1 MWRGHEGAPEEFG
14 DLVRQAAARREV

>member
-1 MWRGHEGAPEEFG
+1 MWRGHEGALEEFG